1 MKVQRKLKNYLVS
14 IIYMIQSIRELLL
27 HVSQSLKAHA
37 TLKRDV
43 DYIVKEG
50 KIELIDKFTGRV
62 MEGRSLSEGLH
73 QAIEAKEGVEITD
86 ENVTQAT
93 ITIQNYFRLYRSLAG
108 MTGSATPS
116 KKEFWETYRLP
127 VVTIPTNKP
136 VLREDLQELNL

>member
-1 MKVQRKLKNYLVS
+1 
-14 IIYMIQSIRELLL
+14 
-27 HVSQSLKAHA
+27 SLKAHA
-37 TLKRDV
+37 TLKLDV

-73 QAIEAKEGVEITD
+73 QAIEAKEGVKITD

-93 ITIQNYFRLYRSLAG
+93 ITIQNYFRLYSGLAG

-116 KKEFWETYRLP
+116 KKEFWETYHLP

-136 VLREDLQELNL
+136 ILREDIPELIFKDKDSKLKKIVSEVKRI